1 MAYKNISEVKKRI
14 RTLYQN
20 LSLLREDIELLEEK
34 KKDSKAYEKLVRL
47 GEEVIDKTG
56 GATTKSIMDD
66 VRG

>member
-66 VRG
+66 VRD